1 MLEAI
6 VKMSLVDNT
15 MKVSFHRI
23 ISIFLGS
30 RMTEHNDVM
39 IVKSKKEEDVKMY
52 RMGEEHKS

>member
-1 MLEAI
+1 
-6 VKMSLVDNT
+6 MSLVDNT